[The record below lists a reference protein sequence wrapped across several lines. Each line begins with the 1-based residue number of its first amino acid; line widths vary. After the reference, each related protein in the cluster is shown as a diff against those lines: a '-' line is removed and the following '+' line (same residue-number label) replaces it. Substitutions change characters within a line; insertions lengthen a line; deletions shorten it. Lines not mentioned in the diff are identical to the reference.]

1 MQWGEK
7 SSFKQK
13 ISARVNQDQ
22 KLIRRICHLKAL
34 WMKNIFWNLKANRSL
49 VMFKE
54 KNQLIT
60 EEKDLA
66 TVMNTF
72 FVNITEV
79 LDKNKDNDSS
89 LKIPLTTRI

>member
-1 MQWGEK
+1 
-7 SSFKQK
+7 
-13 ISARVNQDQ
+13 
-22 KLIRRICHLKAL
+22 
-34 WMKNIFWNLKANRSL
+34 
-49 VMFKE
+49 MFKE

-79 LDKNKDNDSS
+79 LDKNKDNDS
-89 LKIPLTTRI
+89 P